1 MSAEPSTISR
11 VKCRQIVE
19 SDLSALSGMLTDGF
33 HIHPHEF
40 WSRSLARIAARPVV
54 EGMPRI
60 GYALETESGLVGVIL
75 TLWSRRGDEM
85 VCALSSW
92 YVDRAYR
99 RPHAASLPIA
109 ATGIDGPLYL
119 NTSPADHTRKS
130 MSSMGW
136 IQYNFSRSVAFP
148 ALTWGTGKVSED
160 IPPDL
165 PERVL
170 LEEHRAWGCVSVVCR
185 KAGAIFPFVFRA
197 RSVTRFNLPIM
208 ELIYCRDTSD
218 FERCGGA
225 LGRWFLAGWFSG
237 RGALGVILDGK
248 VKGMPSV
255 YREGKE
261 PRLYKGPRKPRLN
274 DLAYTEKVLV
284 G

>member
-1 MSAEPSTISR
+1 LSAEPSTISR

-19 SDLSALSGMLTDGF
+19 SDLAALSGMLTDGF
-33 HIHPHEF
+33 QIHPRDF
-40 WSRSLARIAARPVV
+40 WDKSLARIAARPAI

-60 GYALETESGLVGVIL
+60 GYMLETESGLVGVIL

-92 YVDRAYR
+92 YVDRPYR
-99 RPHAASLPIA
+99 RPHATSLPIT
-109 ATGIDGPLYL
+109 ATSIDGPLYL

-136 IQYNFSRSVAFP
+136 MQYNFGRSVAFP
-148 ALTWGTGKVSED
+148 ALTWGGGKVSED
-160 IPPDL
+160 IPHNL
-165 PERVL
+165 PERTL
-170 LEEHRAWGCVSVVCR
+170 LEDHRAWGCVSIVCR
-185 KAGAIFPFVFRA
+185 KDGTDFPFVFRA
-197 RSVTRFNLPIM
+197 RRVTRFNVPIM

-218 FERCGGA
+218 FERCGAA
-225 LGRWFLAGWFSG
+225 LGRWFLG
-237 RGALGVILDGK
+237 RGTLGFILDGK

-255 YREGKE
+255 YGEGKE
-261 PRLYKGPRKPRLN
+261 PRLYKGPHKPRLN
-274 DLAYTEKVLV
+274 DLAYSEKVLV

>member
-1 MSAEPSTISR
+1 LSAEPSTISR

-19 SDLSALSGMLTDGF
+19 SDLAALSGMLTDGF
-33 HIHPHEF
+33 QIHPRDF
-40 WSRSLARIAARPVV
+40 WNKSLARIAARPAI

-92 YVDRAYR
+92 YVDRPYR
-99 RPHAASLPIA
+99 RPHATSLPIT
-109 ATGIDGPLYL
+109 ATSIDGPLYL

-136 IQYNFSRSVAFP
+136 MQYNFGRSVAFP
-148 ALTWGTGKVSED
+148 ALTWGGGKVSED
-160 IPPDL
+160 IPHNL
-165 PERVL
+165 PERTL
-170 LEEHRAWGCVSVVCR
+170 LEDHRAWGCVSIVCR
-185 KAGAIFPFVFRA
+185 KDGTDFPFVFRA
-197 RSVTRFNLPIM
+197 RKVTRFNVPIM

-218 FERCGGA
+218 FERCGAA
-225 LGRWFLAGWFSG
+225 LGRWFLG
-237 RGALGVILDGK
+237 RGTLGFILDGK

-255 YREGKE
+255 YGEGKE
-261 PRLYKGPRKPRLN
+261 PRLYKGPHKPRLN
-274 DLAYTEKVLV
+274 DLAYSEKVLV

>member
-19 SDLSALSGMLTDGF
+19 SDLAALSGMLTDGF
-33 HIHPHEF
+33 QIHPRDF
-40 WSRSLARIAARPVV
+40 WDKSLARIAARPAI

-60 GYALETESGLVGVIL
+60 GYMLETESGLVGVIL

-92 YVDRAYR
+92 YVDRPYR
-99 RPHAASLPIA
+99 RPHATSLPIT
-109 ATGIDGPLYL
+109 ATSIDGPLYL

-136 IQYNFSRSVAFP
+136 MQYNFGRSVAFP
-148 ALTWGTGKVSED
+148 ALTWGGGKVSED
-160 IPPDL
+160 IPHNL
-165 PERVL
+165 PERTL
-170 LEEHRAWGCVSVVCR
+170 LEDHRAWGCVSIVCR
-185 KAGAIFPFVFRA
+185 KDGTDFPFVFRA
-197 RSVTRFNLPIM
+197 RRVTRFNVPIM

-218 FERCGGA
+218 FERCGAA
-225 LGRWFLAGWFSG
+225 LGRWFLG
-237 RGALGVILDGK
+237 RGTLGFILDGK

-255 YREGKE
+255 YGEGKE
-261 PRLYKGPRKPRLN
+261 PRLYKGPHKPRLN
-274 DLAYTEKVLV
+274 DLAYSEKVLV

>member
-19 SDLSALSGMLTDGF
+19 SDLAALSGMLTDGF
-33 HIHPHEF
+33 QIHPRDF
-40 WSRSLARIAARPVV
+40 WDKSLARIAARPAI
-54 EGMPRI
+54 EDMPRI

-92 YVDRAYR
+92 YVDRPYR
-99 RPHAASLPIA
+99 RPHATSLPIT
-109 ATGIDGPLYL
+109 ATSIDGPLYL

-136 IQYNFSRSVAFP
+136 MQYNFGRSVAFP
-148 ALTWGTGKVSED
+148 ALTWGGGKVSED
-160 IPPDL
+160 IPHNL
-165 PERVL
+165 PERTL
-170 LEEHRAWGCVSVVCR
+170 LEDHRAWGCVSIVCR
-185 KAGAIFPFVFRA
+185 KDGTDFPFVFRA
-197 RSVTRFNLPIM
+197 RKVTRFNVPIM

-218 FERCGGA
+218 FERCGAA
-225 LGRWFLAGWFSG
+225 LGRWFLG
-237 RGALGVILDGK
+237 RGTLGFILDGK

-255 YREGKE
+255 YGEGKE
-261 PRLYKGPRKPRLN
+261 PRLYKGPHKPRLN
-274 DLAYTEKVLV
+274 DLAYSEKVLV